1 MASTMSDA
9 AKIISLPNERR
20 LTFVTFADVDEHAR
34 RDWLVRDF
42 LGGNA
47 LSQSI
52 VALVEVHPW

>member
-1 MASTMSDA
+1 MSDT

-34 RDWLVRDF
+34 RDWLVRDL